1 MKHDSLLSYFSIML
15 YLLVI
20 KRKVV
25 DGGMKMEYK
34 QRLYHLF
41 SACGLN
47 CGLCPRHQTDG
58 ISKCPGC
65 AGEGFMTK
73 HPPCG
78 VLSCC
83 QRHGLEHCYLRDEY
97 PCKSMTVQ
105 TPLTRLLLIRISLR
119 I

>member
-47 CGLCPRHQTDG
+47 CGLFLVIKQMEYLNVPDVQE
-58 ISKCPGC
+58 K
-65 AGEGFMTK
+65 
-73 HPPCG
+73 
-78 VLSCC
+78 VL
-83 QRHGLEHCYLRDEY
+83 
-97 PCKSMTVQ
+97 
-105 TPLTRLLLIRISLR
+105 
-119 I
+119 